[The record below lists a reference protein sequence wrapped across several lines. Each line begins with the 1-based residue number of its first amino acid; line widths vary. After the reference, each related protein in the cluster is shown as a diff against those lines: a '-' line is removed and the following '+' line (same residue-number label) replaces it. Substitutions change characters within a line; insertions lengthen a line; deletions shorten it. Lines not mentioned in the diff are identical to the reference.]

1 MEPYTVIQL
10 EKHRTAYSHFAI
22 LYNALNDFSYNQ
34 DTETTNQLSAI
45 TQLSQVG
52 MPLPSGR
59 YGNALAVA
67 LEMQFYQGA
76 LFMIKNAEELG
87 INLASVS
94 SEYGGRNVWDLPTT
108 FEFSKRGFKMTKLQL
123 DDPVYKDY
131 PTFINNHNRDVD
143 SAIEIS
149 NILQDGIKRQSK

>member
-1 MEPYTVIQL
+1 MDSYTVIQL
-10 EKHRTAYSHFAI
+10 EKNRTAYSHFGN

-45 TQLSQVG
+45 IQGSQVG

-76 LFMIKNAEELG
+76 LFMIKNAEKLG
-87 INLASVS
+87 INLSSVS
-94 SEYGGRNVWDLPTT
+94 SEYGGRNIWDLQTA
-108 FEFSKRGFKMTKLQL
+108 FEFSKTGFKMTKIPL
-123 DDPVYKDY
+123 DDPFYKDY

-143 SAIEIS
+143 SAVEIS
-149 NILQDGIKRQSK
+149 NILQDGIKRHSK